1 MRSMAA
7 VVGNEPMLSA
17 EGKGGG
23 LSALTGEKLQVDF
36 SRIRKVVALAWCINH
51 SWQI

>member
-1 MRSMAA
+1 MQSMAA
-7 VVGNEPMLSA
+7 VAGNETMLSA

-23 LSALTGEKLQVDF
+23 LSALTGEKQQVEF
-36 SRIRKVVALAWCINH
+36 SRSQKIVTLAWCINH